1 MSEPMLIAKNKHALC
16 ELLPSLANRHGLI
29 TGATGT
35 GKTVTLQTL
44 AENFSRIGVPVFMAD
59 VKGDLT
65 GVSQAGKIGDKLA
78 AVLQD
83 RGLSLPEPLACP
95 TTLWDVFGEQGH
107 PVRATISD
115 MGPLLLT
122 RMLGLNDTQAGVLNL
137 VFKIADDNGLLLLDM
152 KDLRAMLQYVGDN
165 TKQFTTE
172 YGNISAASIG
182 AIQRGLVQIET
193 QGGDQFFGE
202 PMLNIEDFMQTDAQG
217 QGVVN
222 ILAADKLMNSPR
234 LYATFLLWML
244 SELFEVL
251 PEIGDPEKPKLVFFF
266 DEAHL
271 LFKDAPAVLV
281 ERIELVV
288 RLVRS
293 KGVGVYFVT
302 QNPLDIPDSVL
313 GQLGNRVQHAL
324 RAYTPRD
331 QKAVKSTAQTMRPKA
346 GLDIEAAITELAVGE
361 ALVSFLDAKG
371 RPCETERVFVLPPGS
386 QLGPITPAQRQ
397 GLLKNSLVA
406 GVYEAAQDRESAYEK
421 LKGSPA
427 ATGTSTPTG
436 SAETPADSGSG
447 LMNSVSDFIF
457 GSTGPRGGQ
466 HDGVAQMVVKSA
478 VRTMGSAIG
487 REIVRG
493 VLGGLL
499 GSAAEILPDESPP
512 EQRNKGQD
520 KEILQKRKEVVSEA
534 INYSKTGR
542 RKSRQTRNWEHIKVR
557 LSRERLVATKKNS
570 TPSVAINQGVPLT
583 GISKI
588 HSEQDDLLAV
598 MNIRKPEQDT
608 QLSLLQWKL

>member
-1 MSEPMLIAKNKHALC
+1 MAEPMLIAQNAQAQCH
-16 ELLPSLANRHGLI
+16 LLPGLANRHGLI

-44 AENFSRIGVPVFMAD
+44 AENFSRMGVPVFMAD

-78 AVLQD
+78 AVLKD

-107 PVRATISD
+107 PVRATLSD

-122 RMLGLNDTQAGVLNL
+122 RMLGLNETQAGVLNL

-165 TKQFTTE
+165 AKQFTTE
-172 YGNISAASIG
+172 YGNISAASVG

-217 QGVVN
+217 LGVVN

-251 PEIGDPEKPKLVFFF
+251 PEIGDPDKPKLVFFF

-397 GLLKNSLVA
+397 SLIQGSLVA
-406 GVYEAAQDRESAYEK
+406 GVYEQALDRESAYEK
-421 LKGSPA
+421 IKGQATA
-427 ATGTSTPTG
+427 AGQAPTAHPLPGQTATST
-436 SAETPADSGSG
+436 EPAGGG
-447 LMNSVSDFIF
+447 LMGGLSDMLF
-457 GSTGPRGGQ
+457 GSSGPRGGQ
-466 HDGVAQMVVKSA
+466 RDGVAQLVVKSA
-478 VRTMGSAIG
+478 VRTVGSAIG

-493 VLGGLL
+493 VLGNLL
-499 GSAAEILPDESPP
+499 GS
-512 EQRNKGQD
+512 
-520 KEILQKRKEVVSEA
+520 
-534 INYSKTGR
+534 GR
-542 RKSRQTRNWEHIKVR
+542 RR
-557 LSRERLVATKKNS
+557 
-570 TPSVAINQGVPLT
+570 
-583 GISKI
+583 
-588 HSEQDDLLAV
+588 
-598 MNIRKPEQDT
+598 
-608 QLSLLQWKL
+608 